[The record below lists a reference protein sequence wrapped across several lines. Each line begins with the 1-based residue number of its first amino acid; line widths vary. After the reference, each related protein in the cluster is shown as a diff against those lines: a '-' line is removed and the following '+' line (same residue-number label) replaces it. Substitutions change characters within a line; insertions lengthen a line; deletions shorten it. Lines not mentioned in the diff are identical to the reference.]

1 MKNQDPS
8 QELLQSILSLY
19 TDGNFQQALTES
31 SQMLKNFP
39 NSINLLNI
47 AGASNSGLMQFDSAI
62 KNYEQVLIIN
72 PLYAEALYNMG
83 IAQKCKGD
91 LEMAIHCY
99 KEAIKIKP
107 SYAEA
112 HFSMGN
118 ALKDK
123 GELDLALISYNES
136 LKIKPKNAGIYN
148 NMGNIL
154 KDKGDL
160 EMAIEHFKKALKIDP
175 EYANAYNNIGNALKN
190 NNPEVALENYNQAL
204 KIKPEFAKA
213 KLNMVNL
220 LTTYTSKKENL
231 NLIVLVNEK
240 IRKINHITS
249 GVISDEQ
256 AIGLFSK
263 SESCINSFGLNIK
276 TQLSQAYRRNS
287 VDLNCKRHK
296 SIFNR
301 HKIIPKFC
309 FNCYKVQIEPK
320 SIIEL
325 IKLFIIFDQLK
336 LNKNNT
342 RKCNVELRPE
352 ISGFYKGLIYC
363 SDLQQAN
370 QIAAHLDKIIDQRI
384 GSGLTSKIKRGCSE
398 YAITFPDYKEINN
411 SGTQLMSYI
420 EDWKVIEEVHDREKP
435 IYAEKGRRESLS
447 GLNLSDIL
455 VIQKWIDYAKGIGDP
470 TVDLLNQNTIYYPVI
485 YNKAKE
491 RLDKFNYIY

>member
-1 MKNQDPS
+1 MENQDPS
-8 QELLQSILSLY
+8 QELLQSLLSLY
-19 TDGNFQQALTES
+19 THGKFQQALAES
-31 SQMLKNFP
+31 SQILKKFP
-39 NSINLLNI
+39 NSITLYNI

-72 PLYAEALYNMG
+72 PLYAEAFYNKG
-83 IAQKCKGD
+83 IALKCKGD
-91 LEMAIHCY
+91 LEMAIHSY

-107 SYAEA
+107 DYAEA
-112 HFSMGN
+112 YFNMGN

-123 GELDLALISYNES
+123 GELDLALTSYKEA
-136 LKIKPKNAGIYN
+136 LRIQPKNVGVYI
-148 NMGNIL
+148 NMGNVL
-154 KDKGDL
+154 EDKGDL
-160 EMAIEHFKKALKIDP
+160 EMAIEYFKKALKIEP
-175 EYANAYNNIGNALKN
+175 ENANAYNNIGNALKN
-190 NNPEVALENYNQAL
+190 INPEVALENFNKAL
-204 KIKPEFAKA
+204 KIKPGFVKA
-213 KLNMVNL
+213 KSNMLNL
-220 LTTYTSKKENL
+220 LTTFTPKKENL
-231 NLIVLVNEK
+231 NLIILVNEK
-240 IRKINHITS
+240 IRKINHTTS

-263 SESCINSFGLNIK
+263 SKSCINSFGLNIK
-276 TQLSQAYRRNS
+276 TQLTQAYRRNS
-287 VDLNCKRHK
+287 VDLNCARHK
-296 SIFNR
+296 SIFDK

-309 FNCYKVQIEPK
+309 FSCYKVQVEPR

-325 IKLFIIFDQLK
+325 IKLFIIFDQLE

-370 QIAAHLDKIIDQRI
+370 QIADYLDGIVNQRI
-384 GSGLTSKIKRGCSE
+384 GSGLTPKIKRGCSE
-398 YAITFPDYKEINN
+398 YAIPFPDFKEINN

-420 EDWKVIEEVHDREKP
+420 EDWKVIEEDHDREKP

-470 TVDLLNQNTIYYPVI
+470 TVDLLNQSTIYYPII